1 VKTFLKAGGETVALV
16 KPQFELGPKEMKKDV
31 KKGVVR
37 SEELREKAVAQ
48 VESAARALGFETRGR
63 AWSPIEG
70 AKGNRECLILL
81 SRSDCLSP

>member
-1 VKTFLKAGGETVALV
+1 VKTFLKEGGVVVALV
-16 KPQFELGPKEMKKDV
+16 KPQFELGPKDV

-37 SEELREKAVAQ
+37 SEELREKAVADA
-48 VESAARALGFETRGR
+48 EAAAKTLGLEPQGR

-81 SRSDCLSP
+81 QS